1 MSLVLHLKNGAMEQ
15 IKQIK
20 EILKFNYNSLEV
32 QEIEYLIEDII
43 TIKDNE
49 KRGAIKLER
58 VKHVVY
64 FVIGLWVGHLIMSI
78 VA

>member
-1 MSLVLHLKNGAMEQ
+1 MEQ

-20 EILKFNYNSLEV
+20 EILKANCNSLEA
-32 QEIEYLIEDII
+32 EKIEYLIEDII

-49 KRGAIKLER
+49 KKGAIKLER
-58 VKHVVY
+58 IKHVVY
-64 FVIGLWVGHLIMSI
+64 FVIGSWVCHLIMSI